1 MKKTTITKSIEQIR
15 AEAAALEAAMEAEY
29 LASLTETSEVSS
41 VEGDEDAVDDAERAA
56 MQDEDGH
63 TRDLSAISFFRDFQ

>member
-1 MKKTTITKSIEQIR
+1 MKKTTITTKSIEEIR
-15 AEAAALEAAMEAEY
+15 AEAAALEAAFEAEY
-29 LASLTETSEVSS
+29 LASLTSETVAA
-41 VEGDEDAVDDAERAA
+41 VEGDEDAVDALEAQA

>member
-1 MKKTTITKSIEQIR
+1 MKKQQITKSIEQIR

-29 LASLTETSEVSS
+29 LASLTSDETVAS
-41 VEGDEDAVDDAERAA
+41 VEGNEDAVDADELAA

-63 TRDLSAISFFRDFQ
+63 TRDLSTISFFRDFE